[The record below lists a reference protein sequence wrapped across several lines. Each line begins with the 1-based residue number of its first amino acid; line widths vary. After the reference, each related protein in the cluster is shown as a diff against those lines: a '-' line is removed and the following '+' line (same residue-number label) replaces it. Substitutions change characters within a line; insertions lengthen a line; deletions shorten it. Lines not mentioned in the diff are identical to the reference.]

1 MGDVA
6 QAKRLPDG
14 EPAAHREY
22 KKPKLSELPL
32 DQAKRSAIDGLVH
45 NFRKK
50 GEFDNVRTTL
60 RAQFESS
67 VSTIETQVQYK
78 RLIPYSQ
85 PRPNSYQLWKSSSSA
100 KPTRHPHSI

>member
-6 QAKRLPDG
+6 HAKRLPEG
-14 EPAAHREY
+14 EPPVTREY

-60 RAQFESS
+60 RAQFEAS
-67 VSTIETQVQYK
+67 VSVSDTHVQC
-78 RLIPYSQ
+78 ID
-85 PRPNSYQLWKSSSSA
+85 
-100 KPTRHPHSI
+100 